1 MKTNKI
7 ISHPYVETL
16 VYSNVFISLCAL
28 AQVWLTQKLFQI
40 QVSFDSISYVLF
52 VFLSTYLQYNIQR
65 GYMVNETNVHTSRSQ
80 WILKHRKFL
89 LYSIFISLGILLLLC
104 WNLSWTVIGV
114 MTVAEVLATLYYMPP
129 FNFRKYGYI
138 KPFLIGMVWA
148 ISCAFVPLY
157 ENQMLT
163 REAWMFILAQFTFVS
178 GLSVLFDIK
187 DSLSD
192 QLAGVHTYANALGDG
207 FTKCFASGL
216 FIISALLFYKMN
228 PANLTSTYLNA
239 LCMLFSIMIG
249 FLSSQKKHSFYYYLI
264 VDGLMIVQLVVL
276 FQ

>member
-1 MKTNKI
+1 MKINKI
-7 ISHPYVETL
+7 VSHPFTETL

-28 AQVWLTQKLFQI
+28 AQVWLTQQLFHI
-40 QVSFDSISYVLF
+40 PLSFDSLSYVLF

-89 LYSIFISLGILLLLC
+89 LYSVFISLGILLLLC

-114 MTVAEVLATLYYMPP
+114 MTIAEVLATLYYMPP
-129 FNFRKYGYI
+129 FNFRKYGYV

-163 REAWMFILAQFTFVS
+163 SEAWLFILAQFVFVS

-187 DSLSD
+187 DSIFD
-192 QLAGVHTYANALGDG
+192 QAAGVHTYANMLGDR
-207 FTKCFASGL
+207 FTKSFAAGL
-216 FIISALLFYKMN
+216 FIISAVLFYRMN
-228 PANLTSTYLNA
+228 SANIIPSCLNA
-239 LCMLFSIMIG
+239 LCMLLSIVFG
-249 FLSSQKKHSFYYYLI
+249 FLSSQKKHSFYYYLL
-264 VDGLMIVQLVVL
+264 VDGLMIVQLIVL
-276 FQ
+276 II